1 MLLIIFTVS
10 KECIYLGTDS
20 VFISFFFFF
29 SVFISNVILKLFQNK
44 T

>member
-20 VFISFFFFF
+20 VFTFFFFP
-29 SVFISNVILKLFQNK
+29 VFISNVILKLFQNK

>member
-20 VFISFFFFF
+20 VFIS
-29 SVFISNVILKLFQNK
+29 NVILKLFQNK